1 MLSFPEGGGTCGG
14 VASAGASLLDFTRPG
29 NSSWSGNTRPS
40 EVERLIRSRTYL
52 VIVLGSLSFR
62 EGLHSAGSDRIVRKD
77 PAAFCPKNLR
87 QTPAGWTSEATIESD
102 RRSPASGK
110 MHPQVLPGPEACL
123 FLSEAA
129 VS

>member
-1 MLSFPEGGGTCGG
+1 MHSFPEAGGAWGG
-14 VASAGASLLDFTRPG
+14 VASAGASFLDFTRPG
-29 NSSWSGNTRPS
+29 NSSCSGSTRPPEMEQMIGS
-40 EVERLIRSRTYL
+40 KTYL
-52 VIVLGSLSFR
+52 VIVLGSPSFR

-110 MHPQVLPGPEACL
+110 MHPQVL
-123 FLSEAA
+123 
-129 VS
+129 